1 MGIAVDTDSL
11 MVFSRQ
17 LHALGL
23 TGTTYNPNARSYA
36 RSHVDLGLGGWD
48 GLLGASIKSTSTSVD
63 NALTTWC
70 SEVEIALSAAC
81 DAVTLIRESYLG
93 TESANVASLDGAY
106 SDADL
111 SSGVLTGHATASG
124 DRASSVLNS
133 PPVPD
138 LTFDAVFSALG
149 LIGNVISPTYW
160 LSTAGEALLGEVT
173 WQTGFDPFQ
182 DLGDFLA
189 GDWNKVEVASA
200 ALKVL
205 AQYFEALAAELQSC
219 WSSMDADWDG
229 GASVR
234 AESAFSATT
243 SSLDDVA
250 TDLEDAARQYHAVA
264 IGVYELSS
272 SLAGLLQTFADLLI
286 AAAISLVATGAF
298 SWTGVG
304 ALVGGLATAGSIGGA
319 VYVAYQIANALS
331 TAWSIAEAFT
341 GITASTLGAV
351 RGIDPTQIHRPTF

>member
-133 PPVPD
+133 P
-138 LTFDAVFSALG
+138 
-149 LIGNVISPTYW
+149 
-160 LSTAGEALLGEVT
+160 
-173 WQTGFDPFQ
+173 
-182 DLGDFLA
+182 
-189 GDWNKVEVASA
+189 
-200 ALKVL
+200 
-205 AQYFEALAAELQSC
+205 
-219 WSSMDADWDG
+219 
-229 GASVR
+229 
-234 AESAFSATT
+234 
-243 SSLDDVA
+243 
-250 TDLEDAARQYHAVA
+250 
-264 IGVYELSS
+264 
-272 SLAGLLQTFADLLI
+272 
-286 AAAISLVATGAF
+286 
-298 SWTGVG
+298 
-304 ALVGGLATAGSIGGA
+304 
-319 VYVAYQIANALS
+319 
-331 TAWSIAEAFT
+331 
-341 GITASTLGAV
+341 
-351 RGIDPTQIHRPTF
+351 